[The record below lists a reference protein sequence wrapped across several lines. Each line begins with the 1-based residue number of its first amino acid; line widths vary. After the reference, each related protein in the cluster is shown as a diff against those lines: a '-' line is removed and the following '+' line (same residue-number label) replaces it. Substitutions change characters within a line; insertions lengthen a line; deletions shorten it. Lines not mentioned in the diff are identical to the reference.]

1 MLLVNYW
8 DSVIATMPICPN
20 GMLSDISVKLEPPK
34 KVVARHIEDHLHNRQ
49 SEPHAHAI
57 GKCND
62 IMIVQAIFLIVFPSS
77 CTGFDLYFASSS

>member
-57 GKCND
+57 GEFSHTL
-62 IMIVQAIFLIVFPSS
+62 AFLEQH
-77 CTGFDLYFASSS
+77 TRHRMLH